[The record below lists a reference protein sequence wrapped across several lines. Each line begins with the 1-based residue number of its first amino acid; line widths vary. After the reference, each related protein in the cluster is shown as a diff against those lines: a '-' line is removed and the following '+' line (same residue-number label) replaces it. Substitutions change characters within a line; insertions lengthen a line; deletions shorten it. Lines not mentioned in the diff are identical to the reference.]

1 MMDIIALDAFL
12 ASSFFLDF
20 AVSFLANET
29 AQAAKRFIK
38 RTFKK
43 ENLDDQLVDALNDSL
58 KKTCKQLNIQ
68 YQEGVTLNEFIASI
82 ANRGEITTKTLRKIL
97 EDVVEIQDSDR
108 FMDAWIIEFEKAVAH
123 PEREWL
129 RNFLL
134 MQNIIVDDRLK
145 TDNARY
151 ADNFEE
157 VMFLHTE
164 AEHKVRLCDL
174 YIPPNRVVGQ
184 NKKTVS
190 KAEKVITYIESFIE
204 SNSFDALILEG
215 DAGVGKTS
223 FVSYLAHMYLKKTK
237 EWAYHFGARELI
249 SIRLRD
255 LIPDSGSFSK
265 KLICNDVL
273 KYLNV
278 EMKLKNQFKDEHK
291 DAVVILDG
299 FDELCMIE
307 GIEEHQGYYIKE
319 LCRLF
324 DKCRFIITT
333 RPHYLKVDELVKKD
347 IHCDFVMLGHFGYDQ
362 RVKWVNKYREAT
374 HVVDEEET
382 TVLNYILSIDDDK
395 VRGIC
400 DTPMILYMMVRGRIN
415 EEARENIWA
424 LYHQIFHKEITE
436 TEYNKI
442 FPSEYGDT
450 HPIEEYSEELYRLNA
465 EIAYKMYQ
473 SNNNITYLSNKDIDE
488 ILDEMNFSNRD
499 ENVNKIIKSCYALCS
514 YWKNTSDKG
523 VVEFYHNNI
532 RDFFMCEKIFLLLN
546 KLYEQEKPSSEEISD
561 LFIYQF
567 GNMKISDTILTFL
580 YHRIVYEKERSE
592 KRNFMK
598 YELGYHLV
606 GACLERSMRKSIREK
621 IFKIIIFKDIEIVIK
636 NIIKTYRVAYEP
648 YLNTTSYIPWTIN
661 RGFKVASL
669 QIEQKE
675 NFLPIFFSRL
685 FSSEVCIGEETIK
698 IAYRGL
704 FENLYFSHLSFID
717 FKSDNLKFFGCTFFA
732 VSFEHT
738 KCESIVFLYCN
749 FYKCS
754 FTKAELERAQ
764 FFGCDIRS
772 CSFEKANLKYAS
784 FEHGGL
790 FYENSLDKANLEEV
804 SFEEANLEEATFRKQ
819 HFNTCSFKKAKVLRC
834 RLSECKKNNNIF
846 NAFFSIRNNPQKQGK
861 YKSISRINKRK

>member
-1 MMDIIALDAFL
+1 MDIIALDAFL
-12 ASSFFLDF
+12 ASSFFFNF
-20 AVSFLANET
+20 AGSYLADKT
-29 AQAAKRFIK
+29 AQAAKKFIK

-58 KKTCKQLNIQ
+58 KETCKQFNIQ

-174 YIPPNRVVGQ
+174 YIPPNRVVDQ
-184 NKKTVS
+184 DEEDQSQSNEII
-190 KAEKVITYIESFIE
+190 AYIKSFIE
-204 SNSFDALILEG
+204 SNNFDALILEG

-237 EWAYHFGARELI
+237 EWAYYFGARELI

-265 KLICNDVL
+265 KSICNDVL

-278 EMKLKNQFKDEHK
+278 EMKSKNQFKDEHK

-307 GIEEHQGYYIKE
+307 GIKEHQGYYIKE

-333 RPHYLKVDELVKKD
+333 RPHYLNVDELVKKD
-347 IHCDFVMLGHFGYDQ
+347 INCDFVMLDHFRSKQ
-362 RVKWVNKYREAT
+362 RKGWVNQYKEAVL
-374 HVVDEEET
+374 VVDEEEIE
-382 TVLNYILSIDDDK
+382 VLDYILTIRDDDTMA
-395 VRGIC
+395 IC

-424 LYHQIFHKEITE
+424 LYHQIFYKEITE

-442 FPSEYGDT
+442 FPSEYGDR
-450 HPIEEYSEELYRLNA
+450 HPIEEYSEEIYRLNA
-465 EIAYKMYQ
+465 EIAYRMYQ
-473 SNNNITYLSNKDIDE
+473 SNNRITYLSEKDVEE
-488 ILDEMNFSNRD
+488 ILDGMNFSDKD
-499 ENVNKIIKSCYALCS
+499 ENVKQIVKSCYALCS

-523 VVEFYHNNI
+523 VVEFYHNSI
-532 RDFFMCEKIFLLLN
+532 RDFFMCEKIFFVLN
-546 KLYEQEKPSSEEISD
+546 KIYQEKNLNIQRVALACQYFFSGP
-561 LFIYQF
+561 
-567 GNMKISDTILTFL
+567 TINNVALNFL
-580 YHRIVYEKERSE
+580 YHRIVYEKNTSQ
-592 KRNFMK
+592 KYNFIK
-598 YELGYHLV
+598 GEFDAKFIENGLLSELGFNKECYNIDSYFSFS
-606 GACLERSMRKSIREK
+606 EISSMFENT
-621 IFKIIIFKDIEIVIK
+621 V
-636 NIIKTYRVAYEP
+636 NIYRVAYEP
-648 YLNTTSYIPWTIN
+648 YLSSVKKIYWTDIHIDKIVSLGIPESADYWKMERRFYKSKYNLIPYFLGSVFNQDLVLEQGTVIHMPSKGVFYDICADNVSYLN
-661 RGFKVASL
+661 AD
-669 QIEQKE
+669 
-675 NFLPIFFSRL
+675 FS
-685 FSSEVCIGEETIK
+685 
-698 IAYRGL
+698 
-704 FENLYFSHLSFID
+704 N
-717 FKSDNLKFFGCTFFA
+717 
-732 VSFEHT
+732 
-738 KCESIVFLYCN
+738 IVFQNCR
-749 FYKCS
+749 
-754 FTKAELERAQ
+754 FT
-764 FFGCDIRS
+764 G
-772 CSFEKANLKYAS
+772 CSFEYANLENATFEECIFQDCSFRKANLVGCRISDTQFFNIILDDVKLPDGFTS
-784 FEHGGL
+784 NKIEKICEHIDQLG
-790 FYENSLDKANLEEV
+790 
-804 SFEEANLEEATFRKQ
+804 FRIIK
-819 HFNTCSFKKAKVLRC
+819 S
-834 RLSECKKNNNIF
+834 SE
-846 NAFFSIRNNPQKQGK
+846 GK
-861 YKSISRINKRK
+861 YSSLARIN